1 MGGILNGIDFPED
14 LKKLTFEQ
22 LDELCGEIRKLII
35 DTVSSNGGHLASN
48 LGTVELTVALL
59 KAFGSPD
66 DKIVWDVG
74 HQAYTYKILTGRK
87 DRIPTIRTEGGL
99 SGFPNRSESAYD
111 PLSTGHSSTSIS
123 AALGIAEA
131 KQLSGEKGSVVAV
144 IGDGALTGGLA
155 YEGLN
160 NAGRFKK
167 NFIVIL
173 NDNKMSIS
181 RNVGSMAR
189 YLAHIRT
196 KPSYFKIKGGIE
208 NTVKR
213 IPVIGAQLN
222 RSTLKFKSALKQ
234 AMYGNTIFEDMG
246 FYYYGPFD
254 GHDIRRLTEVFNNV
268 KNIEHPVLLHV
279 LTQKGR
285 GYSFAEKNPG
295 AFHGVPEFN
304 VQTGKALKK
313 GSATFSAVFGKY
325 LCTLAESDGRIC
337 AVTAAMKSGTGLECF
352 AHMFPKRF
360 FDVGIEEEHALTFS
374 GGLAAGGMVPVFA
387 VYSSFLQR
395 GYDQMIHDISIQNV
409 KVVLAVDR
417 AGIVGEDGVTH
428 QGLFDAALLNTVPG
442 AVVFSPSYYDELKFY
457 MKQAIYGCSGLAA
470 VRYPRGGEPERPAD
484 FYSAYGSFDFYGRDN
499 TRVIAITYGRLFACA
514 CTARKILLPKGI
526 NLSIIKLNRI
536 VPIDKDAVKAVLTAE
551 KVFFFEEGIE
561 SGGIG
566 EHFGFMLEEAGFKGK
581 YFLKAIKG
589 FVAHA
594 KMERALGKLGL
605 DGNGMAMMIL
615 TECCK

>member
-1 MGGILNGIDFPED
+1 MNGILNRINFPED
-14 LKKLTFEQ
+14 LQGLTFEQ
-22 LDELCGEIRKLII
+22 LDMLCGEIREII
-35 DTVSSNGGHLASN
+35 IKTVSSNGGHLASN

-59 KAFGSPD
+59 RAFGSPD

-87 DRIPTIRTEGGL
+87 DRIATIRTEGGL
-99 SGFPNRSESAYD
+99 SGFPNRSESKYD

-131 KQLSGEKGSVVAV
+131 KELSGEKGSVIAV

-208 NTVKR
+208 NTLGR
-213 IPVIGAQLN
+213 IPVVGSHLN
-222 RSTLKFKSALKQ
+222 HSILKFKSALKQ
-234 AMYGNTIFEDMG
+234 AMYGNTIFEYMG

-268 KNIEHPVLLHV
+268 KNIKHPVLLHV

-285 GYSFAEKNPG
+285 GYSFAEQNPG
-295 AFHGVPEFN
+295 AFHGVPRFN
-304 VQTGKALKK
+304 IETGKAVKT
-313 GSATFSAVFGKY
+313 GENFSAVFGRY
-325 LCTLAESDGRIC
+325 LCELAETDKRIC
-337 AVTAAMKSGTGLECF
+337 AVTAAMKSGTGLENF
-352 AHMFPKRF
+352 AHMFPERF

-374 GGLAAGGMVPVFA
+374 GGLASGGMLPVFA

-395 GYDQMIHDISIQNV
+395 GYDQMIHDIAMQKV

-417 AGIVGEDGVTH
+417 AGIVGEDGITH
-428 QGLFDAALLNTVPG
+428 QGIFDAALLNTVPG

-457 MKQAIYGCSGLAA
+457 IKKAIYECEGLSA
-470 VRYPRGGEPERPAD
+470 VRYPRGGESKRPPD
-484 FYSAYGSFDFYGRDN
+484 FYSSYKNFDFYGNNDLEIMI
-499 TRVIAITYGRLFACA
+499 VTYGRLFAYACA
-514 CTARKILLPKGI
+514 ARRILARKGI
-526 NLSIIKLNRI
+526 KAGIIKLNRI
-536 VPIDKDAVKAVLTAE
+536 IPVDIDAVKAAL
-551 KVFFFEEGIE
+551 KVKKIFFFEEGIKH
-561 SGGIG
+561 GGIG
-566 EHFGFMLEEAGFKGK
+566 EHFGFMLEETGFKGK
-581 YFLKAIKG
+581 YFLRAITD

-594 KMERALGKLGL
+594 KMDQALEKLGL
-605 DGNGMAMMIL
+605 DENGMALTIL